1 MIDMIDSPY
10 AYNEDLKKLIY
21 DRGIGEAAESVESQ
35 ETISIRR
42 AA

>member
-10 AYNEDLKKLIY
+10 ADNEDLKQTIFM
-21 DRGIGEAAESVESQ
+21 RGYGETVAAPVTLQ
-35 ETISIRR
+35 K